1 MTFLVIQVYFWKIQN
16 FFGQDIVTV
25 LLLFSCYVMYN
36 CLQPRNCS
44 MPGSSVLHY
53 LLDFGQDNISLNSNS
68 SSNRYQNFIYQN
80 HSQLMTYT
88 KTNNRQDLVLDLW
101 FASPVIHTPN
111 GKNFQSWGDR
121 LQALNQNFRKI
132 SLREWSSFK
141 FY

>member
-36 CLQPRNCS
+36 SLQPRNCS

-101 FASPVIHTPN
+101 FASPVMHTPN
-111 GKNFQSWGDR
+111 GKNFQS
-121 LQALNQNFRKI
+121 
-132 SLREWSSFK
+132 
-141 FY
+141 